1 MSAKIKRRDFVSL
14 LGGAAAAWP
23 LAARAQQAAK
33 LPTIGY
39 LGANSSSAES
49 QRVAAFMQRLREL
62 GWIES
67 RNVTIEYRYA
77 EGPSERFA
85 EFAAEFVRLNVDV
98 IVTSGTP
105 AVIAAKQAT
114 SLIPMPPSMAPTEK
128 EASGCCA
135 CKSTTNTKF
144 ASSSEAGHERIADA
158 FACGGDRGAG
168 LVLFNP
174 GLPSRC

>member
-1 MSAKIKRRDFVSL
+1 MSSRRAFITLV
-14 LGGAAAAWP
+14 GAATAAWP
-23 LAARAQQAAK
+23 LAARAQQPAK

-49 QRVAAFMQRLREL
+49 QRVAAFVQRLREL

-77 EGPSERFA
+77 EGRSERFA

-114 SLIPMPPSMAPTEK
+114 SLIPIVFAVAGDPIGSNLPEQVDEK
-128 EASGCCA
+128 
-135 CKSTTNTKF
+135 
-144 ASSSEAGHERIADA
+144 
-158 FACGGDRGAG
+158 
-168 LVLFNP
+168 
-174 GLPSRC
+174 